1 MTPSENFLSSVSI
14 FVGST
19 EALSKVFLLFFL
31 FSDWLKSNH
40 LNSQIEHGFLNI
52 FYAIF
57 DAPYRNDKSDKLRN
71 KYFGTKKFSK
81 NQVWSCEMIF
91 DPRNQQ
97 FSVSYVSISDK
108 VMTVKYVRIIPG
120 TYF

>member
-52 FYAIF
+52 F
-57 DAPYRNDKSDKLRN
+57 APYLMRL
-71 KYFGTKKFSK
+71 T
-81 NQVWSCEMIF
+81 EMI
-91 DPRNQQ
+91 RVTN
-97 FSVSYVSISDK
+97 YATSILARK
-108 VMTVKYVRIIPG
+108 NFQKTKFEAAR
-120 TYF
+120 